1 MKGAD
6 VVGAGGPG
14 GSPAGGAGG
23 SPAGG
28 AGARAGGSGAAN
40 AGAGASRSGRVGSL
54 TSIAAS
60 AGVSVSTVSKVLN
73 GRTDVA
79 PETRERLGRILRT
92 HGYQVAPRSGIGVV
106 DLLIGQLGGL
116 WSDELIR
123 GAVTAAAETEISV
136 IVSRVGSASEFA
148 RWLKI
153 ATARGTLGALSVLY
167 LPDQATL
174 RRMADAS
181 LPLVVIDPPSEPGG
195 EIRSVGTTN
204 WQGGLSATRHLI
216 ELGHRRIAA
225 IGGPDHLW
233 SCRARLD
240 GYRSALRRADLPVD
254 ENLVRCDELTAEAGL
269 RRAGELLDL
278 TEAPT
283 AIVAANDAQAFGVL
297 QAIAERGLR
306 SPDDVSVTGFDDVQ
320 IATWAT
326 PPLTTVRQPLAAMA
340 ATAFWMLTSSG
351 AEREMQ
357 PRHLELETT
366 LIVRRS
372 TAPPR

>member
-1 MKGAD
+1 MA
-6 VVGAGGPG
+6 
-14 GSPAGGAGG
+14 
-23 SPAGG
+23 
-28 AGARAGGSGAAN
+28 AGAA
-40 AGAGASRSGRVGSL
+40 RSGRPGSL
-54 TSIAAS
+54 TSIAAG

-79 PETRERLGRILRT
+79 PGTRERISRILRL
-92 HGYQVAPRSGIGVV
+92 HGYQVAPRSGIGLV
-106 DLLIGQLGGL
+106 DLLIGGLGGM
-116 WSDELIR
+116 WAEELIR
-123 GAVTAAAETEISV
+123 GAVATAAETEISI
-136 IVSRVGSASEFA
+136 IVSRVASAEEFA

-153 ATARGTLGALSVLY
+153 ATTRGTLGALSVLY
-167 LPDQATL
+167 LPDSATL
-174 RRMADAS
+174 RKLADAHI
-181 LPLVVIDPPSEPGG
+181 PLVVIDPPDEPGG
-195 EIRSVGTTN
+195 EVRSVGTTN
-204 WQGGLSATRHLI
+204 WQGGLAATRHLI

-225 IGGPDHLW
+225 IGGPDNLW

-254 ENLVRCDELTAEAGL
+254 EDLVRCDELTADAGL
-269 RRAGELLDL
+269 RRARELLAL
-278 TEAPT
+278 AAAPT

-306 SPDDVSVTGFDDVQ
+306 SPGDVSVTGFDDLP

-340 ATAFWMLTSSG
+340 ATAFWMLTSGAPPDSA
-351 AEREMQ
+351 AEREVQ

-366 LIVRRS
+366 LVTRRS

>member
-1 MKGAD
+1 MA
-6 VVGAGGPG
+6 
-14 GSPAGGAGG
+14 
-23 SPAGG
+23 
-28 AGARAGGSGAAN
+28 AGAA
-40 AGAGASRSGRVGSL
+40 RSGRPGSL
-54 TSIAAS
+54 TSIAAE

-79 PETRERLGRILRT
+79 PETRERLGRLLRL

-106 DLLIGQLGGL
+106 DLLIGGLGGV
-116 WSDELIR
+116 WSEELIR
-123 GAVTAAAETEISV
+123 GAVAAAAETEISI
-136 IVSRVGSASEFA
+136 IVSRVTSAGEFE
-148 RWLKI
+148 RWLKL

-167 LPDQATL
+167 LPDPATL
-174 RRMADAS
+174 RKMAGAH
-181 LPLVVIDPPSEPGG
+181 LPLVVIDPPDEPGG
-195 EIRSVGTTN
+195 EVRSVGTTN
-204 WQGGLSATRHLI
+204 WQGGMSATRHLI

-254 ENLVRCDELTAEAGL
+254 EDLVRSDKLMADAGL
-269 RRAGELLDL
+269 RRARELLGLADP
-278 TEAPT
+278 PT

-306 SPDDVSVTGFDDVQ
+306 SPDDVSVTGFDDLP

-340 ATAFWMLTSSG
+340 ATAFWMLTTGAPPAGARPESG
-351 AEREMQ
+351 TERESHAEREVQ

-366 LIVRRS
+366 LVVRHS

>member
-1 MKGAD
+1 MA
-6 VVGAGGPG
+6 A
-14 GSPAGGAGG
+14 AT
-23 SPAGG
+23 
-28 AGARAGGSGAAN
+28 ARSA
-40 AGAGASRSGRVGSL
+40 RSASL
-54 TSIAAS
+54 TSIAAE

-79 PETRERLGRILRT
+79 PETRDRLGRLLRQ

-106 DLLIGQLGGL
+106 DLLIHELGGL

-123 GAVTAAAETEISV
+123 GAVTAAAETDISV
-136 IVSRVGSASEFA
+136 IVSRVGAADEFA
-148 RWLKI
+148 RWLKL

-167 LPDQATL
+167 VPDRATL
-174 RRMADAS
+174 RAMADAHV
-181 LPLVVIDPPSEPGG
+181 PLVIIDPPGEPGG
-195 EIRSVGTTN
+195 EVRSVGTTN

-225 IGGPDHLW
+225 IGGPDLLW

-254 ENLVRCDELTAEAGL
+254 ENLVRCDELTADAGL

-278 TEAPT
+278 TDPPT

-306 SPDDVSVTGFDDVQ
+306 SPDDISVTGFDDVQ

-340 ATAFWMLTSSG
+340 ATAFWMLTSSS

-372 TAPPR
+372 TAPPH

>member
-1 MKGAD
+1 MA
-6 VVGAGGPG
+6 
-14 GSPAGGAGG
+14 
-23 SPAGG
+23 
-28 AGARAGGSGAAN
+28 AGAA
-40 AGAGASRSGRVGSL
+40 RSGRADSL

-79 PETRERLGRILRT
+79 PETRERLGRLLRL

-106 DLLIGQLGGL
+106 DLMFGRLGGM

-136 IVSRVGSASEFA
+136 IVSHVTSAGEFA

-167 LPDQATL
+167 LPDSATL
-174 RRMADAS
+174 RKMAEARV
-181 LPLVVIDPPSEPGG
+181 PLVVIDPPDEPGG
-195 EIRSVGTTN
+195 EVRSVGTTN
-204 WQGGLSATRHLI
+204 WQGGLAATRHLI

-225 IGGPDHLW
+225 IGGPDQLW

-254 ENLVRCDELTAEAGL
+254 EDLVRCDALTADAGL
-269 RRAGELLDL
+269 RRARELLGH
-278 TEAPT
+278 ANPPT

-297 QAIAERGLR
+297 QAVAQRGLR
-306 SPDDVSVTGFDDVQ
+306 SPDDVSVTGFDDLP

-326 PPLTTVRQPLAAMA
+326 PPLTTIRQPLAAMA
-340 ATAFWMLTSSG
+340 ATAFWMLTSGAPPEPAAPSG
-351 AEREMQ
+351 SAAERLQ

-366 LIVRRS
+366 LVTRHS

>member
-1 MKGAD
+1 MAAA
-6 VVGAGGPG
+6 AG
-14 GSPAGGAGG
+14 
-23 SPAGG
+23 
-28 AGARAGGSGAAN
+28 
-40 AGAGASRSGRVGSL
+40 RSGRTGSL

-79 PETRERLGRILRT
+79 PETRERLGRILRL
-92 HGYQVAPRSGIGVV
+92 HGYQVAPRSGIGVI
-106 DLLIGQLGGL
+106 DLLIGDLGGM
-116 WSDELIR
+116 WAEELIR
-123 GAVTAAAETEISV
+123 GAVAAAAETDISV
-136 IVSRVGSASEFA
+136 IVTRVTAADEFA
-148 RWLKI
+148 RWRKL

-167 LPDQATL
+167 RPDQPTL
-174 RRMADAS
+174 RAMADAHV
-181 LPLVVIDPPSEPGG
+181 PLVILDPPDEPGG
-195 EIRSVGTTN
+195 DVRSVGTTN
-204 WQGGLSATRHLI
+204 WQGGLSAARHLI

-225 IGGPDHLW
+225 IGGPDRLW

-254 ENLVRCDELTAEAGL
+254 EDLVRCDLLTADAGL
-269 RRAGELLDL
+269 RRARELLAVADP
-278 TEAPT
+278 PT

-306 SPDDVSVTGFDDVQ
+306 SPDDVSVTGFDDLP

-340 ATAFWMLTSSG
+340 ATAFWMLTSGAPPSG
-351 AEREMQ
+351 AAPSGPSPASAAGRDAAPPDPALEREVQ

-366 LIVRRS
+366 LIVRAS

>member
-1 MKGAD
+1 MA
-6 VVGAGGPG
+6 VGAT
-14 GSPAGGAGG
+14 
-23 SPAGG
+23 
-28 AGARAGGSGAAN
+28 
-40 AGAGASRSGRVGSL
+40 RSGRAGSL

-79 PETRERLGRILRT
+79 PETRERLGRILRL

-106 DLLIGQLGGL
+106 DLLIGRLGGL

-123 GAVTAAAETEISV
+123 GAVAAAAETEISV
-136 IVSRVGSASEFA
+136 IVSRVSSADEFA

-153 ATARGTLGALSVLY
+153 ATVRGTLGALSVLY
-167 LPDQATL
+167 LPDSATL
-174 RRMADAS
+174 RKMEDAHV
-181 LPLVVIDPPSEPGG
+181 PLVVIDPPDEPGG
-195 EIRSVGTTN
+195 EVRSVGTTN
-204 WQGGLSATRHLI
+204 WQGGMSATRHLI

-225 IGGPDHLW
+225 IGGPDQLW

-254 ENLVRCDELTAEAGL
+254 EDLVRCDELTADAGL
-269 RRAGELLDL
+269 RRAREFLGLAD
-278 TEAPT
+278 APT

-306 SPDDVSVTGFDDVQ
+306 SPDDVSVTGFDDLP

-326 PPLTTVRQPLAAMA
+326 PPLTTIRQPLAAMA
-340 ATAFWMLTSSG
+340 ATAFWMLTSG
-351 AEREMQ
+351 APPEPAAERHVQ

-366 LIVRRS
+366 LVTRHS
-372 TAPPR
+372 TAPPRPPH

>member
-1 MKGAD
+1 MA
-6 VVGAGGPG
+6 
-14 GSPAGGAGG
+14 
-23 SPAGG
+23 
-28 AGARAGGSGAAN
+28 AGAA
-40 AGAGASRSGRVGSL
+40 RSGRAGSL
-54 TSIAAS
+54 TSIAAA

-79 PETRERLGRILRT
+79 PETRERIGRILRL

-106 DLLIGQLGGL
+106 DLLIGRLGGL
-116 WSDELIR
+116 WSEELIR
-123 GAVTAAAETEISV
+123 GAVAAAAETEISV
-136 IVSRVGSASEFA
+136 ILSRVGSAAEFE

-167 LPDQATL
+167 LPDPATL
-174 RRMADAS
+174 RKLADAH
-181 LPLVVIDPPSEPGG
+181 LPLVVIDPPDEPGG
-195 EIRSVGTTN
+195 EVRSVGTTN
-204 WQGGLSATRHLI
+204 WQGGMSAARHLI

-225 IGGPDHLW
+225 IGGPDELW

-254 ENLVRCDELTAEAGL
+254 EDLVRCGRLTADEGL
-269 RRAGELLDL
+269 VRARELLGL
-278 TEAPT
+278 AGPPT

-306 SPDDVSVTGFDDVQ
+306 SPDDVSVTGFDDLP

-340 ATAFWMLTSSG
+340 ATAFWMLTSGAPPPGTPSESAAPPDSA
-351 AEREMQ
+351 AEREVQ

-366 LIVRRS
+366 LVIRHS

>member
-1 MKGAD
+1 MAGAGA
-6 VVGAGGPG
+6 VGAGGSGAGSRGSGAGNSSGRGG
-14 GSPAGGAGG
+14 GSGAGG
-23 SPAGG
+23 SGV
-28 AGARAGGSGAAN
+28 RAGGSGAGASGS
-40 AGAGASRSGRVGSL
+40 AGAGASHSARAGSL

-79 PETRERLGRILRT
+79 PETRERLGRILRL

-174 RRMADAS
+174 RRMAEAS

-225 IGGPDHLW
+225 IGGPDLLW

-254 ENLVRCDELTAEAGL
+254 E
-269 RRAGELLDL
+269 DL
-278 TEAPT
+278 
-283 AIVAANDAQAFGVL
+283 I
-297 QAIAERGLR
+297 RY
-306 SPDDVSVTGFDDVQ
+306 
-320 IATWAT
+320 
-326 PPLTTVRQPLAAMA
+326 
-340 ATAFWMLTSSG
+340 
-351 AEREMQ
+351 
-357 PRHLELETT
+357 
-366 LIVRRS
+366 
-372 TAPPR
+372 